1 MPHEREA
8 LAFVRTRLPNFEP
21 CRAWSNVEFVAEDGS
36 VNEVDLLV
44 VSAQGFFLVE
54 IKSWPGVL
62 RGVGQVWRNR
72 RQDGR
77 EFIMDHPLV
86 LANRKAKR
94 LRSLLAR
101 QAALKKE
108 EVPWVTP
115 LVFLSSP
122 QLECHLDAIAAN
134 AVCIRDL
141 DPPQPGSTVT
151 PTSPRI
157 PGIVAALKD
166 PAVAGLRG
174 THINRP
180 LSAKLAE
187 AIAKAGLHPSNR
199 GRRAGEWEL
208 GALLDEGPG
217 WQDFL
222 ATRPRTSATRRVR
235 IYQTAAATTAEG
247 RAAPS

>member
-1 MPHEREA
+1 VEPPLWTEGASPWPHEREA
-8 LAFVRTRLPNFEP
+8 LAFVRTRLPNHEP
-21 CRAWSNVEFVAEDGS
+21 YRAWTSVEFIGEDGS

-44 VSAQGFFLVE
+44 VTGQGFFLVE

-77 EFIMDHPLV
+77 EFVMDHPLV

-122 QLECHLDAIAAN
+122 QLECHLDPIAAN
-134 AVCIRDL
+134 AVCIRDP
-141 DPPQPGSTVT
+141 DPPQPDIAAESA
-151 PTSPRI
+151 PPRV
-157 PGIVAALKD
+157 PGIVAVLKD
-166 PAVAGLRG
+166 PAVAGL
-174 THINRP
+174 
-180 LSAKLAE
+180 
-187 AIAKAGLHPSNR
+187 
-199 GRRAGEWEL
+199 
-208 GALLDEGPG
+208 
-217 WQDFL
+217 
-222 ATRPRTSATRRVR
+222 PRTPEAFLPSSSATGKP
-235 IYQTAAATTAEG
+235 EHG
-247 RAAPS
+247 SSPPG